1 MDKVKKFDQNMYDS
15 FKIFLIT
22 NFNIEFHKSNDLK
35 ISESINIKT
44 KDSVIKCDYTI
55 DQTLE
60 INSPSVNDSYKKIID
75 YLKEKHEIIS
85 ELNLNLNDDINNFVF
100 NMLNFFEHIMKC
112 DECKDKTQKILHHMN
127 KTKL

>member
-1 MDKVKKFDQNMYDS
+1 MYDS

-44 KDSVIKCDYTI
+44 KDNVIKCDYTI

-85 ELNLNLNDDINNFVF
+85 ESNLNLNDDINNFVF